1 MNMSKKSILSAV
13 FLIFIGIVFGVVLV
27 SNFRFGIEPGFAGD
41 PQVKLGAPSPLKNPN
56 YDYRSLSKAFIDV
69 SKTVSPMVVSIS
81 VLAKPKNQSNDLND
95 FFHFFS
101 PNGKAP
107 QQEEIP
113 EGGSGVVIS
122 PDGYIMTNNHV
133 VQDADVNKVEVV
145 FNDKRKLK
153 AKIIGTDPTTDIA
166 VIKVDASDLPTA
178 AFGNSDDLEIG
189 EWVLAIGNPLGLQG
203 TVTAGI
209 VSATG
214 RNIGI
219 LADEK
224 GYGIEN
230 FIQTDAA
237 INPGNSG
244 GPLVNLNGEVVGIN
258 SAIATTNQRYQG
270 YGFAVPINLAKTV
283 AEDLIRNGKVRRGY
297 LGVRITSVDE
307 TMAKALGIPKP
318 EGVLIQSVEK
328 DGAASV
334 AGLQPK
340 DVIMSVDGKPVGASN
355 ELQSVIARKHP
366 GDVVTLEV
374 FRDGKTI
381 EKKITLRSRADD
393 ATVASN
399 DSGDQDESSGK
410 EEDANPK
417 TLTLD
422 NIGLTIRPLLAAEK
436 KDRGV
441 ESGVMV
447 TDVRHFSEAFNR
459 SLVSGDIILD
469 VDKKSV
475 ASPKEFK
482 SIVDGHKGGDAL
494 LLRVK
499 LQTNDIAFVAL
510 QIPK

>member
-1 MNMSKKSILSAV
+1 MSKKSILAAI
-13 FLIFIGIVFGVVLV
+13 FLIFVGIIFGVVLV

-41 PQVKLGAPSPLKNPN
+41 PQVKLGAPSPLKDPN
-56 YDYRSLSKAFIDV
+56 YDYKGISKAFIDV
-69 SKTVSPMVVSIS
+69 SKAVSPMVVSIS
-81 VLAKPKNQSNDLND
+81 VLAKPKEQSNDLND
-95 FFHFFS
+95 FFHFFG
-101 PNGKAP
+101 PGGKAP

-122 PDGYIMTNNHV
+122 PDGYILTNNHV
-133 VQDADVNKVEVV
+133 VQDADVNKVEVS
-145 FNDKRKLK
+145 FHDKRRLK

-166 VIKVDASDLPTA
+166 VIKVDATDLPTA
-178 AFGNSDDLEIG
+178 AFGNSDNLEIG

-209 VSATG
+209 ISATG

-244 GPLVNLNGEVVGIN
+244 GPLVNLNGEVIGIN
-258 SAIATTNQRYQG
+258 SAIATTNARYQG

-297 LGVRITSVDE
+297 LGVRITSIDE
-307 TMAKALGIPKP
+307 TMAKALGVPKT

-328 DGAASV
+328 DGAAAA
-334 AGLQPK
+334 AGIQPK
-340 DVIMSVDGKPVGASN
+340 DVILSVDGKPVGESN
-355 ELQSVIARKHP
+355 ELQSMIARKHP
-366 GDVVTLEV
+366 GDVVTLQL
-374 FRDGKTI
+374 FRDGKVTD
-381 EKKITLRSRADD
+381 KKVTLRSRTDEPVAANTNSDNSGGDD
-393 ATVASN
+393 NT
-399 DSGDQDESSGK
+399 
-410 EEDANPK
+410 EDVSPSK

-422 NIGLTIRPLLAAEK
+422 NIGLTVRALQASEK
-436 KDRGV
+436 KDKSV
-441 ESGVMV
+441 ESGVIV
-447 TDVRHFSEAFNR
+447 TEVRRYSEAFNR
-459 SLVSGDIILD
+459 NIHAGDIILE
-469 VDKKSV
+469 VDKKPV
-475 ASPKEFK
+475 YSPKEFQK
-482 SIVDGHKGGDAL
+482 LVGEHKAGDAL

-499 LQTNDIAFVAL
+499 LESNDMAFLAL